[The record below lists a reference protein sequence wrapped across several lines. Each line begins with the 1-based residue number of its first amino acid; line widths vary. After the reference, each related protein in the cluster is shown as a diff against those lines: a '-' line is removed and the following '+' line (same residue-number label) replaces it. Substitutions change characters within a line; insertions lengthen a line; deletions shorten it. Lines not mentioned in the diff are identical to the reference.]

1 MNSNTEKNNKVYV
14 YGKIIS
20 EATFSHEV
28 FGEGFYEFFVEV
40 KRLSGQADILP
51 VTISERLMGEGTKPG
66 EYLCALGQ
74 FRSYNKIENGR
85 SRLMLTVFVREVLD
99 VQPCKNPNSI
109 VLSGYICKPPVYRT
123 TPFNREIAD
132 LLIAVNRS
140 YNKSDYI
147 PAIAWGR
154 NARFVRNLTVGDKVA
169 LSGRIQSR
177 EYQKKQADE
186 SFVTMT
192 AYEVSISKLAAFDE
206 QSDFD
211 IDEEFDLYSM
221 PRPAE
226 AENGAENIKNN
237 YR

>member
-1 MNSNTEKNNKVYV
+1 MNYLTEKNNRVYICGTIASDAV
-14 YGKIIS
+14 
-20 EATFSHEV
+20 FSHEV

-40 KRLSGQADILP
+40 NRLSGQADVLP
-51 VTISERLMGEGTKPG
+51 VTVSERLMGGGMKKGDE
-66 EYLCALGQ
+66 LCALGQ
-74 FRSYNKIENGR
+74 FRSYNKLENGK

-99 VQPCKNPNSI
+99 YHPGKNPNSI

-154 NARFVRNLTVGDKVA
+154 NARFVKNLAVGDKIA

-177 EYQKKQADE
+177 EYQKKQPDE

-192 AYEVSISKLAAFDE
+192 AYEVSVSKPAAFDDD
-206 QSDFD
+206 SDFD

-221 PRPAE
+221 PAPAYQKSDE
-226 AENGAENIKNN
+226 E
-237 YR
+237 

>member
-1 MNSNTEKNNKVYV
+1 MITSVEKNNKVYV
-14 YGKIIS
+14 CGKITS

-28 FGEGFYEFFVEV
+28 FGEGFYEFFIEV
-40 KRLSGQADILP
+40 KRLSGQGDILP
-51 VTISERLMGEGTKPG
+51 VTISERLMTDNMKPG
-66 EYLCALGQ
+66 GELCALGQ
-74 FRSYNKIENGR
+74 FRSYNKLENGK

-99 VQPCKNPNSI
+99 THPGKNPNSI

-154 NARFVRNLTVGDKVA
+154 NARFVKNLAVGDKVA

-177 EYQKKQADE
+177 EYQKKQPDE

-192 AYEVSISKLAAFDE
+192 AYEVSVSKLAAFDDE
-206 QSDFD
+206 SDFD

-221 PRPAE
+221 PKSYE
-226 AENGAENIKNN
+226 SQTD
-237 YR
+237 

>member
-1 MNSNTEKNNKVYV
+1 MMNYNTEKNNKVYV
-14 YGKIIS
+14 YGKIVS
-20 EATFSHEV
+20 QAEFSHEV

-51 VTISERLMGEGTKPG
+51 VTISERLMNEDMVVGSN
-66 EYLCALGQ
+66 LCALGQ
-74 FRSYNKIENGR
+74 FRSYNKIENGK
-85 SRLMLTVFVREVLD
+85 SRLMLTVFIREVLSS
-99 VQPCKNPNSI
+99 QPCKNPNSI

-154 NARFVRNLTVGDKVA
+154 NARFVKNLCIGDKIA

-177 EYQKKQADE
+177 EYQKKQADD

-192 AYEVSISKLAAFDE
+192 AYEVSVSKLAAFEDG
-206 QSDFD
+206 SDFD
-211 IDEEFDLYSM
+211 IDQEFDLYSL
-221 PRPAE
+221 PRTIEQAE
-226 AENGAENIKNN
+226 
-237 YR
+237 